1 MNDAEG
7 SRTLPVDLLSMRVNF
22 AADLELGQQGH
33 ASYLFVNVPEDA
45 SDELE
50 DLSVQRGGFASIK
63 VDATIGSS
71 TWRTSVF
78 PSKDGF
84 ILLVSRKLA
93 EAESLDVGEPVQVT
107 LRPLMSVEDNVD
119 D

>member
-1 MNDAEG
+1 MKATP
-7 SRTLPVDLLSMRVNF
+7 RIKFV
-22 AADLELGQQGH
+22 ADLEMIEDGAGT
-33 ASYLFVNVPEDA
+33 YLLVRVPDEQ

-78 PSKDGF
+78 PSKNGF
-84 ILLVSRKLA
+84 ILLVRRKLA
-93 EAESLDVGEPVQVT
+93 DAESLEVGEPVQVE
-107 LRPLMSVEDNVD
+107 LCPVEL
-119 D
+119 

>member
-1 MNDAEG
+1 MSISFTAE
-7 SRTLPVDLLSMRVNF
+7 
-22 AADLELGQQGH
+22 LEMGEQGH
-33 ASYLFVNVPEDA
+33 ASYLFVNVPAEQ

-84 ILLVSRKLA
+84 ILLVSKKLA
-93 EAESLDVGEPVQVT
+93 DAESLDIGEPVHVT
-107 LRPLMSVEDNVD
+107 LSPLG
-119 D
+119 